1 MDATRSSPL
10 SFRSARSSRRSS
22 ASAKPR
28 RRAPSLRSGSLGL
41 PLLRTLRHEPIGP
54 RVPPRLEA
62 HRRLAPRCLGLA
74 ADGGLRLAAAVRVV
88 TRRHDDAAYGGPPA
102 HPPAMPGAPDLAV
115 LVLDVADLPHG
126 RPTPPLDEVNSAR
139 RKPDLCVFPFLR
151 HELRRTARRAHE
163 LRAPARLELDAVNL
177 RTGRHVLQRQAVA
190 HARLGVRTGE
200 HGVADLELVRG
211 DDVAL
216 L

>member
-28 RRAPSLRSGSLGL
+28 RRAPSLRCDSLGL

-62 HRRLAPRCLGLA
+62 HSRLAPRCLGLA
-74 ADGGLRLAAAVRVV
+74 ADGGFRLAAAVRVV

-102 HPPAMPGAPDLAV
+102 PPPAMPGAPDLPGPR
-115 LVLDVADLPHG
+115 LHVADLAPV
-126 RPTPPLDEVNSAR
+126 RAAPPVPRVD
-139 RKPDLCVFPFLR
+139 
-151 HELRRTARRAHE
+151 TAR
-163 LRAPARLELDAVNL
+163 
-177 RTGRHVLQRQAVA
+177 
-190 HARLGVRTGE
+190 
-200 HGVADLELVRG
+200 
-211 DDVAL
+211 
-216 L
+216 

>member
-10 SFRSARSSRRSS
+10 SFRSARASRRSS

-62 HRRLAPRCLGLA
+62 HSRLAPRCLGLA
-74 ADGGLRLAAAVRVV
+74 ADGGFRLAAAVRVV

-102 HPPAMPGAPDLAV
+102 HPTPLPGAGGPAV
-115 LVLDVADLPHG
+115 PRLHACRLP
-126 RPTPPLDEVNSAR
+126 
-139 RKPDLCVFPFLR
+139 
-151 HELRRTARRAHE
+151 
-163 LRAPARLELDAVNL
+163 PAL
-177 RTGRHVLQRQAVA
+177 
-190 HARLGVRTGE
+190 
-200 HGVADLELVRG
+200 
-211 DDVAL
+211 
-216 L
+216 